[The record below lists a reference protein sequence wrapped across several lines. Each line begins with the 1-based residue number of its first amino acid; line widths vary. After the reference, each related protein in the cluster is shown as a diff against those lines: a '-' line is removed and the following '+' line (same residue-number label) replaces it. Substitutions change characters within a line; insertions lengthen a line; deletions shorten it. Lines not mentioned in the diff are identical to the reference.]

1 MKATRQAGASSTRDT
16 GKTVPVTIVC
26 VVRDLS
32 DIGGCAAGLKIK
44 VIFPKCP
51 PLIHCIK
58 ALEFALCQN
67 QDKGAHNYLFDKLVH
82 KMMKTGTHL

>member
-1 MKATRQAGASSTRDT
+1 MKATSQASASSTINA
-16 GKTVPVTIVC
+16 GKSVLMTIVC

-32 DIGGCAAGLKIK
+32 DIGGHAAGLKTK

-51 PLIHCIK
+51 QLIHCIK

-82 KMMKTGTHL
+82 KLMKTGTHL